1 MVFVQK
7 FQTFLH
13 ILLNEESRKK
23 VSATTGS
30 LMGLRL
36 FAQLNQQHKNKLI
49 TPLIIQITVVP
60 SGTRRVKQ
68 RIELINCK
76 NYRTMHN
83 YVPKHF
89 SSKVWQYYRLS
100 LLKHLKY
107 TLVKDILVFCRTKIC
122 SRLLNKENQ
131 QVSWLFSLLYPLI
144 VDISIRS
151 RLMLN
156 ISNCLS

>member
-1 MVFVQK
+1 
-7 FQTFLH
+7 
-13 ILLNEESRKK
+13 
-23 VSATTGS
+23 
-30 LMGLRL
+30 
-36 FAQLNQQHKNKLI
+36 
-49 TPLIIQITVVP
+49 
-60 SGTRRVKQ
+60 
-68 RIELINCK
+68 
-76 NYRTMHN
+76 MHN